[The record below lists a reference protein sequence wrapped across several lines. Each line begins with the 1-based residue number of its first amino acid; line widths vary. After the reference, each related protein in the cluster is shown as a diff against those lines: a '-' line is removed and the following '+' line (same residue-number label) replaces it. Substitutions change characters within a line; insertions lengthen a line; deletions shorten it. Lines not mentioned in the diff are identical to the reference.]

1 MICNRSC
8 IRSILCM
15 LLMLL
20 SAGCITDRVPR
31 HPDEIEIQPLRF
43 SPPSA
48 ERIVL
53 SNGMVAYLLEDHA
66 LPLFDVTAYC
76 RAGSIYEP
84 ADKVGLAGL
93 TGTVMRT
100 GGTTSITGD
109 AIDEALEFMAASI
122 EVEVDREAAI
132 VSLSALAKDMTRGLE
147 LLADILRNPVFDEDK
162 LDLAKKRAIE
172 EIRRRYDTPGSIIEA
187 EFPKLIYGEDSVW
200 ARLPTEKTIGNISR
214 DDLVRFHEQYFA
226 PNNMIL
232 GIAGDFDTSDLT
244 ARLETLLGDRPST
257 NVSFPQ
263 IPPLEPVQAASVNY
277 IHKQM
282 NQSNIRLGHLG
293 VRRHHP
299 DQFAI
304 EIMNYVLGWGG
315 FTSRLWKEVRSDR
328 GLAYHV
334 YGVMGSGM
342 QRGIFEAGCQTSA
355 QTTCEAI
362 TVIRDVIAGMRKAPP
377 SPTELALAKESKLN
391 RFVFNFGSSAQIVR
405 QRAALEFYGYPS
417 DYLDTYETNIMAV
430 TGEDVHRVANE
441 HLHPDKLVILVVGD
455 AANFD
460 EPLSAFGDVETL
472 EVPRGSGTA
481 GDT

>member
-1 MICNRSC
+1 MIRNRSHM
-8 IRSILCM
+8 RAILCM
-15 LLMLL
+15 LLTVLCV
-20 SAGCITDRVPR
+20 GCITDRVAR
-31 HPDEIEIQPLRF
+31 HPDDLQIEPLSF
-43 SPPSA
+43 SPPRA
-48 ERIVL
+48 ERMVL

-66 LPLFDVTAYC
+66 LPLFDVVAYC

-84 ADKVGLAGL
+84 ADKIGLAGL

-109 AIDEALEFMAASI
+109 EIDEALEFMAASV
-122 EVEVDREAAI
+122 EVEVDREAAM
-132 VSLSALAKDMTRGLE
+132 VTLSALAKDMTRGLE
-147 LLADILRNPVFDEDK
+147 LFTDILRNPVFHDDK

-172 EIRRRYDTPGSIIEA
+172 DIRRRYDTPGSIIEA

-200 ARLPTEKTIGNISR
+200 ARLPTEKTIGEISR
-214 DDLVRFHEQYFA
+214 EDLVRFHETYFV

-232 GIAGDFDTSDLT
+232 GISGDFDTGDLT
-244 ARLETLLGDRPST
+244 ARLETLLGDWPP
-257 NVSFPQ
+257 NVVSFPP
-263 IPPLEPVQAASVNY
+263 IPPLEPVPAPSVNY

-293 VRRHHP
+293 VRRHDPHE
-299 DQFAI
+299 FAI

-362 TVIRDVIAGMRKAPP
+362 AVIRAVIAGMREAPP
-377 SPTELALAKESKLN
+377 TADELALAKESKLN

-417 DYLDTYETNIMAV
+417 DYLDTYEANIRAV
-430 TGEDVHRVANE
+430 TREDVHRVANE
-441 HLHPDKLVILVVGD
+441 HLHPEKLVTLVVGD
-455 AANFD
+455 AGKFD
-460 EPLSAFGDVETL
+460 QPLSAFGDVETL
-472 EVPRGSGTA
+472 ELPGPA
-481 GDT
+481 GPAGAM